1 MALGYGLTYYFHNS
15 FILIIAGVISV
26 VQGFVAYFASD
37 KIALAAA
44 QAIPLDQSQYGSV
57 YQSVENL
64 TKTAGLPMPR
74 LFLIPG
80 EAINAFATG
89 RDGKNAAVAIT
100 QGALTKLDK
109 NELEGVLA
117 HELSHISNEDIR
129 LTSMVMVMT
138 GLIATAAGFF
148 QNSLFWGGGRDDRDN
163 QGGGGLILIIGIV
176 VSVLAPITA
185 TLIQLAISRRREYLA
200 DENGVLLT
208 RYPEGL
214 IGALRKI
221 SQDAEPV
228 ETASP
233 ATAHLY
239 FSNPLGGKLSNLFM
253 THPPLEERIKRLEE
267 GSGIQS

>member
-1 MALGYGLTYYFHNS
+1 
-15 FILIIAGVISV
+15 
-26 VQGFVAYFASD
+26 
-37 KIALAAA
+37 
-44 QAIPLDQSQYGSV
+44 
-57 YQSVENL
+57 
-64 TKTAGLPMPR
+64 MPR

-214 IGALRKI
+214 IGALKKI
-221 SQDAEPV
+221 GQDAEPV

-239 FSNPLGGKLSNLFM
+239 FSNPLAGNFSNLFM

-267 GSGIQS
+267 GSGIQSQS